1 MRSVVV
7 VLLGLLVASVGA
19 GSAVAQ
25 AWLTVADAE
34 GRFRLEMPAPFDMP
48 PLQVAPDG
56 TATFSYVHETPELAL
71 RFEVIDGLVDGLADG
86 LADGS
91 ADHGEIAPTALPTLV
106 SQARDGERMVQMHSR
121 VVGRRI
127 YRVVAIF
134 PPALEGDATILRFMQ
149 SVRYYDGPS

>member
-7 VLLGLLVASVGA
+7 ALLGLLVASVGA

-25 AWLTVADAE
+25 AWLTVADAD
-34 GRFRLEMPAPFDMP
+34 GRFRLEMPVPFDMP

-56 TATFSYVHETPELAL
+56 TATVSYVHETPELAL
-71 RFEVIDGLVDGLADG
+71 RFEVVDGLVDGL
-86 LADGS
+86 

-149 SVRYYDGPS
+149 SVRYHDGPN